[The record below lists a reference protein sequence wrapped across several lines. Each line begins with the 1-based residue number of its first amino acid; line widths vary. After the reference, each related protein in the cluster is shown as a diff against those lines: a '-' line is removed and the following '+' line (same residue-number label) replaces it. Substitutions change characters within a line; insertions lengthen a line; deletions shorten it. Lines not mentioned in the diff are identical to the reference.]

1 MKLESIPSWDQSIF
15 GTLSKRFIQRAL
27 RSLLGLMR
35 RRMNYLL
42 LLLIYLF
49 NQNTFT
55 KGIKLV
61 FMNNIPFS

>member
-1 MKLESIPSWDQSIF
+1 MKLESILSWDQSIF

-27 RSLLGLMR
+27 RSLLGLM